1 MKKGVFSIQ
10 NYLYTNKR
18 VAISTLLQNSL
29 IENKHNATF

>member
-18 VAISTLLQNSL
+18 VAASTLLQNSL